1 MKRLL
6 ILLLFALGTSGIYAQ
21 EITTIILVR
30 HAEKGFDEAGDPDL
44 TEEGEKRASEL
55 QRVLQDTEIDFIY
68 STPFKRTK
76 QTVKFLAEARDL
88 EVLDYNPFKLDDVI
102 SIINDNRG
110 KTILFS
116 GHSNTTPVILNKLV
130 GEDRYRQLDDKD
142 YDNLYIVTYLS
153 SEQAKVVSLEYGEDS
168 EM

>member
-1 MKRLL
+1 MRQLL
-6 ILLLFALGTSGIYAQ
+6 ITLLLLTSGSLIYAQ
-21 EITTIILVR
+21 EMTTIILVR

-44 TEEGEKRASEL
+44 TEEGEKRANEL
-55 QRVLQDTEIDFIY
+55 QRVLKDTEIDFIY

-76 QTVKFLAEARDL
+76 QTVKYLAESRDL

-102 SIINDNRG
+102 GIINDNKG

-168 EM
+168 EL

>member
-1 MKRLL
+1 MKKLL
-6 ILLLFALGTSGIYAQ
+6 IICLLLGGTALKAQ

-44 TEEGEKRASEL
+44 TEEGTQRANEL
-55 QRVLQDTEIDFIY
+55 ARVLHDTEIDMIY

-76 QTVKFLAEARDL
+76 QTVQYLAEARQL
-88 EVLDYNPFKLDDVI
+88 EVMDYNPFKLDDVI
-102 SIINDNRG
+102 GIINDNKG

-153 SEQAKVVSLEYGEDS
+153 SEQAKVVSLEYGQDS
-168 EM
+168 EL